1 MKRTIICGL
10 VAILLGYII
19 GNIIFTKRDFI
30 IKKNN
35 NDKYYLLQ
43 EGIYY
48 DKNILKNI
56 NAKSKIVEKTKDK
69 IYIYV
74 GITKNIEVAERLVNI
89 YEKDNIKLSI
99 IEKYLSNEELKNNIE
114 QFDFLILSSI
124 ESKIFSF
131 SLPFFNVSNNSIIVP
146 FFILFSLRVWNLIIL

>member
-19 GNIIFTKRDFI
+19 GNIIFTKRGFI

-114 QFDFLILSSI
+114 QFDFLILSSNDKDEILKI
-124 ESKIFSF
+124 EEVIMASYEEII
-131 SLPFFNVSNNSIIVP
+131 NNNS
-146 FFILFSLRVWNLIIL
+146 F

>member
-35 NDKYYLLQ
+35 NDKYYLL
-43 EGIYY
+43 
-48 DKNILKNI
+48 
-56 NAKSKIVEKTKDK
+56 
-69 IYIYV
+69 YV

-114 QFDFLILSSI
+114 QFDFLILSSNDKDEILKI
-124 ESKIFSF
+124 EEVIMASYEEII
-131 SLPFFNVSNNSIIVP
+131 NNNS
-146 FFILFSLRVWNLIIL
+146 F